1 MSFIEESRLVDAPRR
16 SVAASPR
23 LFFNPRD
30 PSFNK
35 NPYVHYKRLRDE
47 DPVHRSPLGTW
58 FLGKYAHV
66 RGTLKDRRFS
76 VQDVPGQLR
85 KRNELLKTRR
95 ISPNQPDNLDALIAN
110 SENWFAF
117 LEAPNHTRLRNLVSS
132 AFHQRQVENMR
143 ARIRQCADEL
153 LDRVHGQDTVDL
165 MADFA
170 NLLPQRVIATLLGL
184 PPDDFPKCVAWA
196 NVIGRIFDPL
206 VSLEEY
212 ADLNQC
218 SIEFMDYLRS
228 LIAQRRA
235 EPEEDLISAL
245 IQARDKGDRL
255 SEAELVSIIII
266 NFGAGE
272 ETVVSML
279 GNGCLAL
286 MNNPEQCRHLMSK
299 SELMPNAVEEILRY
313 DAPLQMTSRTALEDV
328 EIAEKVIRKGDQV
341 YLALGSANRD
351 PEQFEDPDTLN
362 IERERPHHM
371 SFADGHHYC
380 VGAQLARI
388 EGQEAFA
395 AVFER
400 YPNLTMLD
408 QELTYRDHTVLRCMN
423 HLYAVTG

>member
-170 NLLPQRVIATLLGL
+170 NLLPQRVIATLVGL

-245 IQARDKGDRL
+245 IQARDKEDRL

>member
-170 NLLPQRVIATLLGL
+170 NLLPQRVIATLVGL